1 MVSVAVTLAEWAAGL
16 EPDREDLELAHR
28 SLLDTVA
35 VTLAARDHRV
45 TRLAEGLTEGA
56 RWAVAGH
63 VLDFDDLHMPSTT
76 HVSVVCVPT
85 ALATGGGARAYLAAA
100 GVMARLGTALGWRH
114 YSAGWHA
121 TGTAGAPAAAAGAA
135 VALGLPAERIAAAI
149 ALAVPAAGGVQRAFG
164 TDAKSLQVGFAV
176 EAGIRAARLAA
187 AGAQA
192 DPSALDAWL
201 PLVGGDPSA
210 IDPSGPAVPNGLAI
224 KLYPC
229 CYALQRP
236 ISALSGLAADPA
248 AVRRI
253 VLRTPEATVVPLI
266 HHRPQ
271 DGLQGKFSLEYAAA
285 TALLDDLRRVR
296 QLHRRSGAP
305 GRGPAAGRAGGDEAR
320 PGRRLAAGRRTGGGG
335 AHRRRDRAAGPPA
348 VPAGFP
354 GPAAHA
360 GPARGQAGRLRGRP
374 GPADPGCRPGSAGP
388 RLVDLGQRGDDAEA
402 VPAMPDELNIDEL
415 NEDEQ
420 AMVEL
425 VRDFVNR
432 EVRPAARELEHA
444 NTYPD
449 KLIEQMKQLGIYGLA
464 IPEPWGDAQVSTPCY
479 ARITEELS
487 RGWMSLAGAMGGH
500 TVVAKLLLAYGTD
513 EQKDA
518 YLPRMATG
526 ELRATMA
533 LTEPGGG
540 SDLQAMRT
548 VARRVKGT
556 GGGGRTT

>member
-1 MVSVAVTLAEWAAGL
+1 MTSVAVTLAEWAAGL
-16 EPDREDLELAHR
+16 EPGREDLELAHR

-35 VTLAARDHRV
+35 VILAARGHRV
-45 TRLAEGLTEGA
+45 TRLAAALPEGA

-85 ALATGGGARAYLAAA
+85 ALAASELPGDGGAGDGGARAYLAAA

-121 TGTAGAPAAAAGAA
+121 TCTAGAPAAAAGAA
-135 VALGLPAERIAAAI
+135 VALGLPAERIAAAM

-192 DPSALDAWL
+192 DPAALDAWL

-210 IDPSGPAVPNGLAI
+210 VDPSGPIVPNGLAI

-236 ISALSGLAADPA
+236 ISALSGLSADPA

-285 TALLDDLRRVR
+285 TALLDTYAGFGSFTDEAVRR
-296 QLHRRSGAP
+296 
-305 GRGPAAGRAGGDEAR
+305 DEAR
-320 PGRRLAAGRRTGGGG
+320 RLVGLVETKLDPGGDWLLDGELEAEVHMADGTVLRARQQYPPGSPARPPTPDQLAAKL
-335 AHRRRDRAAGPPA
+335 ADCVAGLDTD
-348 VPAGFP
+348 
-354 GPAAHA
+354 PAAWTWENA
-360 GPARGQAGRLRGRP
+360 ATTLRR
-374 GPADPGCRPGSAGP
+374 
-388 RLVDLGQRGDDAEA
+388 
-402 VPAMPDELNIDEL
+402 
-415 NEDEQ
+415 
-420 AMVEL
+420 
-425 VRDFVNR
+425 
-432 EVRPAARELEHA
+432 
-444 NTYPD
+444 
-449 KLIEQMKQLGIYGLA
+449 
-464 IPEPWGDAQVSTPCY
+464 
-479 ARITEELS
+479 
-487 RGWMSLAGAMGGH
+487 
-500 TVVAKLLLAYGTD
+500 
-513 EQKDA
+513 
-518 YLPRMATG
+518 YLP
-526 ELRATMA
+526 
-533 LTEPGGG
+533 
-540 SDLQAMRT
+540 
-548 VARRVKGT
+548 
-556 GGGGRTT
+556 